1 MRRFAASAK
10 FDVEMVLFDQEG
22 SNEGAVSVIG
32 GCGILDLCISQPLH
46 DEIQAGAGIANEE
59 IKENKC
65 HGRSA

>member
-10 FDVEMVLFDQEG
+10 FDVEMVLFDQ
-22 SNEGAVSVIG
+22 EGAVSVIG